1 MILVDTSVIIDFL
14 LRRQNEATAKCYRV
28 LEQATPF
35 GITAC
40 VMQEVLQGAK
50 SERDFDVLHDYLSTQ
65 KFYAP
70 LEHPGSY
77 AEAARL
83 FMKCSKKGLTVRSS
97 VDCLIARVAIEHDL
111 YLLHNDRGFEAIAE
125 VAPLKML

>member
-14 LRRQNEATAKCYRV
+14 RKRHNEASVKFNRV
-28 LEQATPF
+28 LEQGTPF
-35 GITAC
+35 GITAYI
-40 VMQEVLQGAK
+40 MQEVLQGAK
-50 SERDFDVLHDYLSTQ
+50 SQRDFDVLYDYLSTQ
-65 KFYAP
+65 KLYVP
-70 LEHPGSY
+70 MEHPGSY

-83 FMKCSKKGLTVRSS
+83 FMKCRKRGLTVRSS

-111 YLLHNDRGFEAIAE
+111 YLLHNDRDFEAIAE